1 MAVTIQVYVKTS
13 AFSFEVKPLNLIIEG
28 KNTIRC
34 NRKIFYE
41 VHYVIMIAITIIVLP
56 DLSIFSPQRKQ
67 NNFFYFLIWKNVLF
81 GKGCMLCD
89 DSVDSENQSAAS
101 GDLKI
106 QDTIQVNTVC
116 S

>member
-1 MAVTIQVYVKTS
+1 MT
-13 AFSFEVKPLNLIIEG
+13 
-28 KNTIRC
+28 
-34 NRKIFYE
+34 
-41 VHYVIMIAITIIVLP
+41 AITTIALA

-67 NNFFYFLIWKNVLF
+67 NNFYYFFIWKYVLF

-89 DSVDSENQSAAS
+89 DSIDSENQSVGS
-101 GDLKI
+101 GNLTV